1 MNQELQQQSS
11 EALVV
16 DSTGTNSFNTTTSY
30 ATGTVCQF
38 SGTYVAK
45 NKYMDIVG
53 LYAKGDIFRV
63 GPDGKKTTWTALT
76 PTLATN
82 SGGGFSRS
90 KWKPARFNRTQPTY
104 QRALSSTLPARVR

>member
-1 MNQELQQQSS
+1 MNQELQQQTQES
-11 EALVV
+11 LVV
-16 DSTGTNSFNTTTSY
+16 DSTGSNNFNTTTSY

-45 NKYMDIVG
+45 NKYMDLFG

-76 PTLATN
+76 PTLSTN
-82 SGGGFSRS
+82 SPDGGFNSV
-90 KWKPARFNRTQPTY
+90 KVEAG
-104 QRALSSTLPARVR
+104 AV